1 MKKTIRRMVFETNS
15 SSTHSFTLTHEE
27 NHNPLIKDEDGN
39 VVVTLRQFGWNY
51 ECDEAPNDPNVKLS
65 YLVQL
70 CLYENEGEGVNSK
83 GFKDIEKAIESK
95 IVIDDTEDWHY
106 IDHQSQCN
114 VKTFLE
120 GVSIKEF
127 ILNSNYELDID
138 NDNH

>member
-39 VVVTLRQFGWNY
+39 VVVKLRQFGWY
-51 ECDEAPNDPNVKLS
+51 YDCDESPNDPNVKLS

-70 CLYENEGEGVNSK
+70 CLYENESEGVNSK
-83 GFKDIEKAIESK
+83 GFKEIEKAIEYK
-95 IVIDDTEDWHY
+95 IVIEDTEDWHY
-106 IDHQSQCN
+106 IDHQSHCC
-114 VKTFLE
+114 VSDFLE
-120 GVSIKEF
+120 GISIRDF
-127 ILNSNYELDID
+127 VLNSKYELDID